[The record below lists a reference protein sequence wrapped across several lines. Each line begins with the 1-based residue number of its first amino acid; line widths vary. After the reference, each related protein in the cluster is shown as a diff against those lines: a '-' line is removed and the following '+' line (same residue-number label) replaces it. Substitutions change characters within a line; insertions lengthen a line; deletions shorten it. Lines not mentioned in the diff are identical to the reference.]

1 MIHYQIS
8 NMLCYHIKNQHRNMM
23 HLNFIGQF
31 GLGLYAKR
39 ELHDGGGGVPES
51 PNDRPGLEQGL

>member
-1 MIHYQIS
+1 
-8 NMLCYHIKNQHRNMM
+8 MM